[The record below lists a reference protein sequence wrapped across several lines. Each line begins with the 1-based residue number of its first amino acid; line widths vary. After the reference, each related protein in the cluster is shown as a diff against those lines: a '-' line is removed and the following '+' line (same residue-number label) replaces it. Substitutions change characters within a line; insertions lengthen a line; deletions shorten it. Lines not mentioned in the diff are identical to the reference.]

1 MLLKKKKTKTTT
13 KKNPYLQ
20 GLSLLLVVLTE
31 QASEDQVSH
40 VPWDVE
46 ERFSISAN
54 KLLSP

>member
-1 MLLKKKKTKTTT
+1 MLLTKKKNQNNN

-31 QASEDQVSH
+31 QASEDQVSY